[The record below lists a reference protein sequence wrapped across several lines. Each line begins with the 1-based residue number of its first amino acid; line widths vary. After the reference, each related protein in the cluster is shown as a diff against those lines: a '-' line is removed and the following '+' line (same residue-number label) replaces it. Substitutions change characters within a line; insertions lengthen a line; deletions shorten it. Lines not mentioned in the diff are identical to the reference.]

1 MAIGDKILYYLEKH
15 EMQQKELAEKICID
29 PAVLNRIVKNR
40 RPVRSDELEAIANVF
55 HVPADALLERDD
67 PITFVG
73 PLSKEKPIKKPVSGE
88 PVTMIP
94 IYGRV
99 VAGDPCEPVQDIIGY
114 TPITEHEA
122 RQGEYFALKAC
133 GASMEPTF
141 SDGDIL
147 IVKKQE
153 TVDDGQIAIVLIG
166 DEATVKRIY
175 CDERGVSII
184 ADNAAVFRPRLY
196 TNEEAETLPIRI
208 LGRVVKVTRDV

>member
-1 MAIGDKILYYLEKH
+1 MTFGEIIKTYRKKLGLTQVQLGEKVFKSSQVISNWERGYTTGITPDDIKNVASVLRIPIDLFIGSEIPQYATERPEKTF
-15 EMQQKELAEKICID
+15 
-29 PAVLNRIVKNR
+29 PVLHK
-40 RPVRSDELEAIANVF
+40 
-55 HVPADALLERDD
+55 
-67 PITFVG
+67 
-73 PLSKEKPIKKPVSGE
+73 

-94 IYGRV
+94 IFGRV
-99 VAGDPCEPVQDIIGY
+99 VAGDPREPVQDIIGY

-147 IVKKQE
+147 VVKKQE